1 MLITLSLFITYF
13 KLILSL
19 FVAKKEVTSEI
30 SKLLLLQET
39 ELSREFAKVNVT
51 HFSGTVT
58 LISFKIEFVVIAIN
72 SYL

>member
-1 MLITLSLFITYF
+1 M
-13 KLILSL
+13 
-19 FVAKKEVTSEI
+19 AKKEVTSEI